1 MTKFFEYIKS
11 CEERRP
17 QNMIRLKTIGSA
29 VYGTKAGNSFINPAS
44 NFALK
49 HINIDKAACEQDL
62 VYYVL
67 GIFTVTPA

>member
-1 MTKFFEYIKS
+1 
-11 CEERRP
+11 
-17 QNMIRLKTIGSA
+17 MIEFKTIGRG
-29 VYGTKAGNSFINPAS
+29 VYGIKAGNSFMNPAN

-49 HINIDKAACEQDL
+49 HANNDTAACEQDL